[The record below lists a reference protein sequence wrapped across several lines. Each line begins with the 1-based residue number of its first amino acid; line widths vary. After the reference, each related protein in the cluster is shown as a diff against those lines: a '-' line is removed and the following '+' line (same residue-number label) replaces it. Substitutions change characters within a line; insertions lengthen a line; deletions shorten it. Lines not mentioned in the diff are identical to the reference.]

1 MREVR
6 EINGASVVSR
16 IAVLEVLLRKARSRL
31 QSAVTQGAH
40 DDDRAMCWAEVTR
53 ILADIEKLR
62 NRHRREGV

>member
-6 EINGASVVSR
+6 EIDGASVASR

-31 QSAVTQGAH
+31 QSAVRRGAH
-40 DDDRAMCWAEVTR
+40 EDDRAMCWAEVTR
-53 ILADIEKLR
+53 ILAEIERLR